1 MRDER
6 KKILDLM
13 KKLEALRKSG
23 TLTEEEYEE
32 KMKSLREKLAKLEQA
47 RLGKAPTAIRPI
59 VLVALIMLSIATVV
73 LIASCIHL
81 NNQYNALYE
90 EYGRLQNTYMSL
102 DGSYKELKGK
112 YDVLDEQYNRLEEK
126 YDSLVKTKEE
136 LGAELSHVKSEY
148 NALMDSY
155 NDLKQQFETISTEY
169 EKLKGEHD
177 SLKRNLEEVQVKYN
191 EAQSSAQQWKTKYES
206 LHQKYSELEL
216 TNKMLTQ
223 RVNELEENVNELE
236 TLLKQYEQVPHGYY
250 ETDLFHSDRTAGDII
265 NVLRQAHQMLARDYK
280 EDVFDCSESAAFIEW
295 VMEDAGYDARI
306 AVGPA
311 PWDPEAGYHAWVIVY
326 TKDGYVAAIEPT
338 ITTRSLSIIELE
350 LLSYGII
357 YGNDEHAEGYYEGY
371 DHLFKNIYYAIRH
384 CKSVEEWNWWEG
396 YWGFT

>member
-13 KKLEALRKSG
+13 KKLEALRDSG

-32 KMKSLREKLAKLEQA
+32 KMKSLRGRLAKLEQA
-47 RLGKAPTAIRPI
+47 RLSKAPTAIRPI

-90 EYGRLQNTYMSL
+90 EYGRLQNTYVSL
-102 DGSYKELKGK
+102 DASYRELKGK

-126 YDSLVKTKEE
+126 YDSLMKTKEE
-136 LGAELSHVKSEY
+136 LGAELTHVKSE
-148 NALMDSY
+148 Y

-169 EKLKGEHD
+169 EKLKGEYN
-177 SLKRNLEEVQVKYN
+177 SLKKSLEEIQMKYN
-191 EAQSSAQQWKTKYES
+191 EAQSSAQQWKTKYEN
-206 LHQKYSELEL
+206 LHQKYDELEL

-223 RVNELEENVNELE
+223 RINELEEKVNELEN
-236 TLLKQYEQVPHGYY
+236 LLKQYEQVPHGYY

-311 PWDPEAGYHAWVIVY
+311 PWDPKAGYHAWVIVY
-326 TKDGYVAAIEPT
+326 TRDGYVAAIEPT
-338 ITTRSLSIIELE
+338 ITTSSRTPLELE

-357 YGNDEHAEGYYEGY
+357 YGNDEYAKGYYEGY
-371 DHLFKNIYYAIRH
+371 DHLFKNIYYAIRY
-384 CKSVEEWNWWEG
+384 CGSVEEWNWWEG

>member
-1 MRDER
+1 LRDER

-32 KMKSLREKLAKLEQA
+32 KMKSLREKLAKLEET
-47 RLGKAPTAIRPI
+47 RLSRHPTAIRPI
-59 VLVALIMLSIATVV
+59 FLIALILLSVATAV

-81 NNQYNALYE
+81 NNQYNALNE
-90 EYGRLQNTYMSL
+90 EYGRLQDTYMSL
-102 DGSYKELKGK
+102 DASYKELKGK
-112 YDVLDEQYNRLEEK
+112 YDTLSEQYSRLEVK
-126 YDSLVKTKEE
+126 YDSLIKTKEA
-136 LGAELSHVKSEY
+136 LGAELTHMKLEY
-148 NALMDSY
+148 NALSDSY
-155 NDLKQQFETISTEY
+155 NDLKQQFETVSSKY
-169 EKLKGEHD
+169 EKIRREYD
-177 SLKRNLEEVQVKYN
+177 SLKRNLEEIQTKYD
-191 EAQSSAQQWKTKYES
+191 EARSSAQQWKTKYEN
-206 LHQKYSELEL
+206 LQQKYDELEFN
-216 TNKMLTQ
+216 NKMLTQ
-223 RVNELEENVNELE
+223 RVNELEKKVDELE
-236 TLLKQYEQVPHGYY
+236 NLLKQYEQVPHGYY
-250 ETDLFHSDRTAGDII
+250 ETDLFHSDGTAGDII

-311 PWDPEAGYHAWVIVY
+311 PWDPKAGYHAWVIVY

-357 YGNDEHAEGYYEGY
+357 YGNDEHAKGYYEGY
-371 DHLFKNIYYAIRH
+371 DHLFKNIYYAIRY
-384 CKSVEEWNWWEG
+384 CGSVEEWNWWEG

>member
-13 KKLEALRKSG
+13 KKLEALKNSG

-32 KMKSLREKLAKLEQA
+32 KMKSLQERLAKLEETKLS
-47 RLGKAPTAIRPI
+47 RHPTAIRPI
-59 VLVALIMLSIATVV
+59 FLIALILLSVATAV
-73 LIASCIHL
+73 LMVSCIHL
-81 NNQYNALYE
+81 NNQYNALNE
-90 EYGRLQNTYMSL
+90 EYGRLQDTYISL
-102 DGSYKELKGK
+102 DASYKELKGK
-112 YDVLDEQYNRLEEK
+112 YDTLNEQYNRLEEK
-126 YDSLVKTKEE
+126 YDSLMKTKEALGEE
-136 LGAELSHVKSEY
+136 LARVKSEH
-148 NALMDSY
+148 NALMTSY
-155 NDLKQQFETISTEY
+155 NDLKQQFETVSSEY
-169 EKLKGEHD
+169 EKLKGEYD
-177 SLKRNLEEVQVKYN
+177 TLKKSLEEIQMKYN
-191 EAQSSAQQWKTKYES
+191 EARSSAQQWMVKYET
-206 LHQKYSELEL
+206 LRQKYNELEL
-216 TNKMLTQ
+216 SNKMLVQ
-223 RVNELEENVNELE
+223 RVNELEDKVNELE
-236 TLLKQYEQVPHGYY
+236 NLLRLYEQVPHGYY
-250 ETDLFHSDRTAGDII
+250 ETDLFHSDGTAADLI

-311 PWDPEAGYHAWVIVY
+311 PWDPEGGYHAWVIVY
-326 TKDGYVAAIEPT
+326 TRDGYVAAIEPT

-384 CKSVEEWNWWEG
+384 DRSVEEWNWWEG